1 MNHYETIKSLFAQ
14 TLAERPDSY
23 IVEELFTRFP
33 SITDLMTVTEQE
45 LMQIK
50 GIGKVRAKQ
59 ILAALE
65 LAKKLN
71 APAEAP
77 YIIRSPR
84 DVAQLLIP
92 EMRYLQVE
100 HFVALFLNSKNGV
113 IAKETLSI
121 GSLNASIVH
130 PREVFKAAIKR
141 SSASIIVAHN
151 HPSGNPIPSSED
163 IQITK
168 RLVESGNIIGI
179 DVLDHII
186 IGGNQFYSLKEQGL
200 I

>member
-1 MNHYETIKSLFAQ
+1 MNHYDTIKSLFAQ
-14 TLAERPDSY
+14 TLAERPGSY
-23 IVEELFTRFP
+23 IVEELFSRFP
-33 SITDLMTVTEQE
+33 SIADLMSVTEQE

-50 GIGKVRAKQ
+50 GVGKVRANQ

-65 LAKKLN
+65 LARKLN
-71 APAEAP
+71 VPVESQ

-84 DVAQLLIP
+84 DAANLLIP
-92 EMRYLQVE
+92 EMRYLQCE
-100 HFVALFLNSKNGV
+100 HFVVLFLNTKNGV
-113 IAKETLSI
+113 IARETISI

-141 SSASIIVAHN
+141 SSASIIAAHN
-151 HPSGNPIPSSED
+151 HPSGSPLPSSED

-179 DVLDHII
+179 DVLDHVI
-186 IGGNQFYSLKEQGL
+186 IGGDQFYSLKEHGL
-200 I
+200 V

>member
-1 MNHYETIKSLFAQ
+1 MDHYDTIKNLFAQ
-14 TLAERPDSY
+14 TLAERPGSY
-23 IVEELFTRFP
+23 IVEELFSRFP
-33 SITDLMTVTEQE
+33 SIVDLMSVTEQE

-50 GIGKVRAKQ
+50 GIGKVRARQ

-71 APAEAP
+71 VPAEAP
-77 YIIRSPR
+77 YIIRCPQ
-84 DVAQLLIP
+84 DVATLLIP
-92 EMRYLQVE
+92 EMRYLQCE
-100 HFVALFLNSKNGV
+100 HFVVLFMNIKNGV
-113 IAKETLSI
+113 IAKETISI
-121 GSLNASIVH
+121 GSLTASIVH

-151 HPSGNPIPSSED
+151 HPSGNPTPSPED

-168 RLVESGNIIGI
+168 RLVEGGSIIGI

-186 IGGNQFYSLKEQGL
+186 IGGDQFYSLKEHGL
-200 I
+200 M

>member
-1 MNHYETIKSLFAQ
+1 MSA
-14 TLAERPDSY
+14 
-23 IVEELFTRFP
+23 
-33 SITDLMTVTEQE
+33 TEQE

-50 GIGKVRAKQ
+50 GIGKAKAKQ

-84 DVAQLLIP
+84 DVAQLIIP

-100 HFVALFLNSKNGV
+100 HFVVLFLNTKNGV
-113 IAKETLSI
+113 IAKETISI
-121 GSLNASIVH
+121 GSLSASIVH

-141 SSASIIVAHN
+141 SSASIIVTHN
-151 HPSGNPIPSSED
+151 HPSGNPTPSAED
-163 IQITK
+163 IQVTK

-186 IGGNQFYSLKEQGL
+186 IGGDQFYSLKEHGL
-200 I
+200 M

>member
-1 MNHYETIKSLFAQ
+1 MNHYETIKNLFAQ
-14 TLAERPDSY
+14 TLAERPGSY
-23 IVEELFTRFP
+23 IVEELFSRFP
-33 SITDLMTVTEQE
+33 SIAELMSATEQE

-50 GIGKVRAKQ
+50 GIGKAKAKQ

-65 LAKKLN
+65 LAKRLN

-84 DVAQLLIP
+84 DVAQLMIP

-100 HFVALFLNSKNGV
+100 QFVVLFLNTKNGV
-113 IAKETLSI
+113 IAKETISI
-121 GSLNASIVH
+121 GSLSASIVH

-141 SSASIIVAHN
+141 SSASIIAVHN
-151 HPSGNPIPSSED
+151 HPSGNPTPSAED
-163 IQITK
+163 IQITN
-168 RLVESGNIIGI
+168 RLVESGKIIGI

-186 IGGNQFYSLKEQGL
+186 IGDGQFYSLKEHGL
-200 I
+200 M

>member
-1 MNHYETIKSLFAQ
+1 MNHYDTIKNLFAQ
-14 TLAERPDSY
+14 TLSERPGSY
-23 IVEELFTRFP
+23 IVEELFSRFP
-33 SITDLMTVTEQE
+33 SIADLMSVTEQE

-71 APAEAP
+71 VPEQTP

-100 HFVALFLNSKNGV
+100 HVVALFLNTKNGV
-113 IAKETLSI
+113 IAQETIYIGGLFSSI
-121 GSLNASIVH
+121 LH
-130 PREVFKAAIKR
+130 PRELFKAGIKR
-141 SSASIIVAHN
+141 SCASIIVVHN
-151 HPSGNPIPSSED
+151 HPSGNPTPSPED

-179 DVLDHII
+179 DVLDHVI
-186 IGGNQFYSLKEQGL
+186 IGGDQFYSLKEHGL